1 MCKIQQTNVQIDEH
15 NVCRMTEWSIAQITF
30 TLADGSDESF
40 LLGKGKLGTEEML
53 EGKQFTIITN
63 RVKNR

>member
-1 MCKIQQTNVQIDEH
+1 
-15 NVCRMTEWSIAQITF
+15 MTEWSIAQITF

-40 LLGKGKLGTEEML
+40 LLGKGKLETEEML
-53 EGKQFTIITN
+53 EGKQFTIIIN